1 MAFHKETNGQV
12 NREAAERLQR
22 KLFEAAERALDLAL
36 ADEKVPAN
44 LISSVQ
50 SVLRD
55 AGLTPDLQSREEA
68 EAQAAGNAAAAS
80 WIDDLSKEVGL

>member
-1 MAFHKETNGQV
+1 MAFQKESNSQV

-50 SVLRD
+50 AVLRD
-55 AGLTPDLQSREEA
+55 AGLTPDLSSQSETEAQVA
-68 EAQAAGNAAAAS
+68 EAQRAS
-80 WIDDLSKEVGL
+80 NWLDDLSRECGL